1 MDIFI
6 IKNSFQTLV
15 DIIIADL
22 THLDLVQHVLTTIV
36 HATIVVV
43 QDKTW
48 FYTERTLGDDFIP
61 LAIETYSCL
70 HPHFDSFL
78 TICVHAYVARHQ

>member
-1 MDIFI
+1 MFQDTITTITSKSGVHVQKEVSHLFPQHARKLMDIFI

-15 DIIIADL
+15 DIIIVDL

-43 QDKTW
+43 QDKT
-48 FYTERTLGDDFIP
+48 
-61 LAIETYSCL
+61 
-70 HPHFDSFL
+70 
-78 TICVHAYVARHQ
+78 